1 MDIFISYR
9 RQDTSGYALGLR
21 REFTQSQSLSSVQ
34 VFLDSASLAPGVR
47 WREEIRGWLSRC
59 EVMLV
64 LIGDEWLV
72 TRDGQKK
79 IEQENDSVHFE
90 LELVLGR
97 DDIRIIPVLLEEAKM
112 PSPGMLPLS
121 VRGLCEYEAHAIH
134 DHSYDP
140 DVNRL
145 IEQLSRIADE
155 LGDTS
160 GSGPHSTP
168 EASDPSSYPSRI
180 TERYLE
186 QEVSGMGRDQLRAL
200 MVELRRRGWTEEEI
214 YDRAL
219 KFSPL
224 QPPNRLPARIT
235 PAWLATNVPLLGPD
249 RIRHLTA
256 ELLRRGWSSEGIRTH
271 VFEHHQN
278 GLAEEIPSRIQT
290 GWLERNAPLMTSTE
304 QDRLAEVMLARGWA
318 PEEVQRYLPH
328 AESLQ
333 A

>member
-21 REFTQSQSLSSVQ
+21 REFTQSLSSVH
-34 VFLDSASLAPGVR
+34 VFLDSASLDPGVR
-47 WREEIRGWLSRC
+47 WREEIRRRLSLC

-64 LIGDEWLV
+64 LIGDEWLI

-97 DDIRIIPVLLEEAKM
+97 NGIMIIPILLEEAKM
-112 PSPGMLPLS
+112 PSPLDLPLS

-134 DHSYDP
+134 DRTYDH

-145 IEQLSRIADE
+145 IERLTTIADE
-155 LGDTS
+155 LPNTPV
-160 GSGPHSTP
+160 SGPHPPLSP
-168 EASDPSSYPSRI
+168 PDPASFPARI
-180 TERYLE
+180 TGHYL
-186 QEVSGMGRDQLRAL
+186 QREVSGMGQDQLRAL
-200 MVELRRRGWTEEEI
+200 MAELRRRGWSEEEI

-224 QPPNRLPARIT
+224 QPPSRLPARIT
-235 PAWLATNVPLLGPD
+235 PAWLATNVPLLSPN
-249 RIRHLTA
+249 RIRHLTT
-256 ELLRRGWSSEGIRTH
+256 ELRRRGWSSDEIRTH

-278 GLAEEIPSRIQT
+278 GLAEAIPARIQP
-290 GWLERNAPLMTSTE
+290 GWLERNAPLMTVAE
-304 QDRLAEVMLARGWA
+304 QNRLAQVMLARGWPVEDVRHHL
-318 PEEVQRYLPH
+318 PEAQI
-328 AESLQ
+328 LQ

>member
-21 REFTQSQSLSSVQ
+21 REFIQSQSLSSVQ

-47 WREEIRGWLSRC
+47 WREEIRGWLSGC

-97 DDIRIIPVLLEEAKM
+97 RDIKIIPVLVEEATM
-112 PSPGMLPLS
+112 PSPGMLPPS
-121 VRGLCEYEAHAIH
+121 VRGLCEYEATAIH
-134 DHSYDP
+134 DNSYDP

-145 IEQLSRIADE
+145 IERLSAIADE
-155 LGDTS
+155 LRDTS
-160 GSGPHSTP
+160 GTGPHDPP
-168 EASDPSSYPSRI
+168 EAPDPASYPARI

-200 MVELRRRGWTEEEI
+200 MAELRRRGWTEEEI

-219 KFSPL
+219 KYSPL

-235 PAWLATNVPLLGPD
+235 PAWLATNVPLLSPD

-256 ELLRRGWSSEGIRTH
+256 ELLRRGWSSDEIRTH

-278 GLAEEIPSRIQT
+278 GLAEKIPDRIQP
-290 GWLERNAPLMTSTE
+290 GWLERNAPLMTSAE
-304 QDRLAEVMLARGWA
+304 QNRLAEVMLARGWA
-318 PEEVQRYLPH
+318 PENVRRYLPH
-328 AESLQ
+328 AQSVQ
-333 A
+333 G